1 LKQQFVCESFGD
13 DRRNDFLC
21 ARKPR
26 MVLQPKWRKLVALKG
41 EEKQPGDTIKAED
54 KTKAAV
60 VVPDGR
66 LKNTPDA
73 HAPPEPKKRKRTE
86 EEIAQR
92 KAKKIKKKGKETQEW
107 NQLSEDHQKQLAAEQ
122 AKEEG
127 EEATPP
133 QVSSESTNG
142 AQSKPDGALLST
154 KAKEIAKAQREERL
168 QERQKRP
175 KATRTENADPG
186 KSVEKANQVLQ
197 YLDEYHEHVNSG
209 AEWKF
214 RKQHQN
220 WIVKHLYIYSWKS
233 DDLVI
238 GYLKT
243 VQGKARQRLIDEAEK
258 IVRDNGEDETRHDQ
272 DAFRRAEGI
281 IRALSE

>member
-1 LKQQFVCESFGD
+1 
-13 DRRNDFLC
+13 
-21 ARKPR
+21 
-26 MVLQPKWRKLVALKG
+26 MKG
-41 EEKQPGDTIKAED
+41 EEKPPGDTIKAED
-54 KTKAAV
+54 KKKATV

-66 LKNTPDA
+66 LKNAPDA

-107 NQLSEDHQKQLAAEQ
+107 NQLSEDHEKQLAAEQ

-127 EEATPP
+127 EEAAPP
-133 QVSSESTNG
+133 QVSSESTNV
-142 AQSKPDGALLST
+142 AQSNGALLST
-154 KAKEIAKAQREERL
+154 KAREIAKAQREERL
-168 QERQKRP
+168 HERQKRP

-186 KSVEKANQVLQ
+186 KSVEKSNQVLR

-220 WIVKHLYIYSWKS
+220 WIVKHLHIYPWKS

-258 IVRDNGEDETRHDQ
+258 IVRENGEDETRHDQ

-281 IRALSE
+281 IRALGE